1 MHSCDMKDAT
11 NDNDTWQSLSLA
23 TKRLLQRT
31 EQQNEPSEGDTN
43 ARREYEKDNGEYG
56 SDIDQHRAATG

>member
-31 EQQNEPSEGDTN
+31 EQQNEHSEGDTN
-43 ARREYEKDNGEYG
+43 ARREYEKDKGEYG